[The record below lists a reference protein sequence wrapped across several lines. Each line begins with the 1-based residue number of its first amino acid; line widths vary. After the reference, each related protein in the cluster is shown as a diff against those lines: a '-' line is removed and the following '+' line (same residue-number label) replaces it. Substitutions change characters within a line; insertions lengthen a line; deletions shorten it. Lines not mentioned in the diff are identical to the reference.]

1 MDSVIVDHR
10 LGIGSRL
17 VGRLMK
23 TPFAGGQFS
32 LLMLAVG
39 INKDDLVFR
48 QLSYGIPVGVISI
61 PP

>member
-1 MDSVIVDHR
+1 MDHR

-39 INKDDLVFR
+39 INKDDFVFR
-48 QLSYGIPVGVISI
+48 QLFIWDTGRVISI